1 MNGSAFTI
9 KYESKSNK
17 LTSLTTIV
25 NNNQNIEVLA
35 LWDTGATCTSISND
49 VVEKLGLIP
58 IGSQTINTPS
68 GSKTVGTYMI
78 DIILPNKVYLPK
90 VIVCDSDIGNQNL
103 GLLIGMNIIS
113 LGDFAVNNFNN
124 KTSFSFC
131 IPSIKR
137 IDFVKQLQINDVI
150 GQKHGAGKR
159 KKNKK

>member
-1 MNGSAFTI
+1 M
-9 KYESKSNK
+9 
-17 LTSLTTIV
+17 
-25 NNNQNIEVLA
+25 A

-78 DIILPNKVYLPK
+78 DIILSK